1 MIIHLAYPAAA
12 LEFLKTHPV
21 DPIDTT
27 TFEQCCGVGV
37 VISQEE
43 ITQCVSAG
51 FITEARGHTINIDFS
66 PDRCSVILWTVFCL
80 TLHWRQLCPSSD
92 YTTTMS
98 VHCRRSTDSG

>member
-51 FITEARGHTINIDFS
+51 LITEARGTIQLILIFPPMFS
-66 PDRCSVILWTVFCL
+66 NTLDGTSKFCL
-80 TLHWRQLCPSSD
+80 T
-92 YTTTMS
+92 
-98 VHCRRSTDSG
+98 VH